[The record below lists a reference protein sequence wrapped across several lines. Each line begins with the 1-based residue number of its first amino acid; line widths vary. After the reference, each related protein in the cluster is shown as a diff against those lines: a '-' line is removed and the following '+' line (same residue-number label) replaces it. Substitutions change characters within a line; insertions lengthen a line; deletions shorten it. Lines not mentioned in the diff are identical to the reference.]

1 MNENKYI
8 LKRILNSKVAARAEI
23 SGLDGICGE
32 VDFYNFDGS
41 TVVLASVHNLPE
53 TLTNIY
59 GFHIH
64 ENGECVGDYS
74 SAGPHYG
81 EGEHPNHKG
90 DMPVLFSNGGDAFLA
105 FYTGRF
111 SVDEVI
117 GRAVIIHSQPDDFTT
132 QPSGNSGSRIACG
145 IIEKANN

>member
-23 SGLDGICGE
+23 LGLNGICGE
-32 VDFYNFDGS
+32 VDFYDFDGS

-53 TLTNIY
+53 TPTNIY

-74 SAGPHYG
+74 SAGSHYG

-90 DMPVLFSNGGDAFLA
+90 DMPVLFSNDGDAFLA

-132 QPSGNSGSRIACG
+132 QPSGDSGSRIACG
-145 IIEKANN
+145 IIEKTNN